1 MGCKKCAEGICG
13 CSTMNAETDRTILE
27 RELFDLWATG
37 KYDDWVSPD
46 WSEAKEPFTKW
57 AIANLPQFAPL
68 GSKEMN
74 WESYDKPSFKIA
86 ETFEAPLRS
95 ANEMK
100 DQSQQIIQHRY
111 TKERVNEVADVI
123 LEHISQGIDKA
134 SAKGGYYYSPGN
146 SSNQKFV
153 LEKFMDDD
161 DDKQYV
167 MVFNLVVKRLKEAGY
182 AVQLADTGYGGKKYI
197 WSIRW
202 GKPEKNAESA
212 VVQEPDWI
220 PAGDGRAI
228 GQQDFAINLSPL
240 HAETFEAETLHEKGD
255 YRITA
260 EEDYD
265 ALMSFYE
272 GMEEDEYKRLE
283 EQADTYGMFYLQVQK
298 KVMGGWE
305 TIDSLSGVVPSD
317 TVSLEELALIEM
329 EIPKGVNF
337 DAESFNAER
346 KSKMT
351 TSSGQ
356 TFYTTGENVGKYGGG
371 ASSGEIAFYQGL
383 PELKRTLSTLS
394 SLDGVNRGIVVDFVN
409 EWKDGSTKNLWDA
422 CQDLWAGA
430 KGKRHFTKEV
440 PNWKRAESRFDKL
453 SNEIADEYE
462 EKGMSPEKAQEV
474 GDATAAKIGR
484 AKYGKTGMRKM
495 QKKGMKADMVGSP
508 SPTFN
513 EDITGQDG
521 PSADPTN
528 QTFEA
533 MRTLAPNA
541 DDVRRARRDLK
552 NSGYGDVIYDR
563 YMVYRDGSSNKFYY
577 TAVTEKDGKYY
588 PMGAYGRIGYL
599 SKLFNIYGKTENPR
613 ASLSTMDAAYRQC
626 SGKEKAKVRK
636 GYEDYTLQ
644 MAESFGSETLA
655 EIEGPTA
662 EATTGGLHAP
672 SSFAMTWE
680 DGTGQSSASI
690 PPNEIAWAENVKAGE
705 GKILGIGYGSIAL
718 AAIGIL
724 GVKKLMGKKTD
735 TAPVD
740 DTKKAE
746 KGCGCSK
753 TVAKSETVTKHS
765 EYSADRINPVE
776 VEGQNDIRN
785 AESISLP
792 QPNAGPQ
799 TAHRQNNRPSLKL
812 W

>member
-1 MGCKKCAEGICG
+1 MGKMCCGKAAEGHGCG
-13 CSTMNAETDRTILE
+13 CGT
-27 RELFDLWATG
+27 
-37 KYDDWVSPD
+37 
-46 WSEAKEPFTKW
+46 
-57 AIANLPQFAPL
+57 
-68 GSKEMN
+68 KEMN

-123 LEHISQGIDKA
+123 LEHISQGIDEA
-134 SAKGGYYYSPGN
+134 SAKGGYYYSPGD
-146 SSNQKFV
+146 SSNHKYV

-182 AVQLADTGYGGKKYI
+182 AVQIADTGYHGKKYI

-240 HAETFEAETLHEKGD
+240 HAETSDDEEEFCVSCQTLVSAYDVVNAKGGDVCLPCWSKQGGEIIDGVAYTQEEAS
-255 YRITA
+255 R
-260 EEDYD
+260 
-265 ALMSFYE
+265 
-272 GMEEDEYKRLE
+272 
-283 EQADTYGMFYLQVQK
+283 YGR
-298 KVMGGWE
+298 
-305 TIDSLSGVVPSD
+305 
-317 TVSLEELALIEM
+317 
-329 EIPKGVNF
+329 PKGYRN
-337 DAESFNAER
+337 AESFNAEEELYECSWCG
-346 KSKMT
+346 KDVKKGDKFYFIDGAWT
-351 TSSGQ
+351 TDALCVSCKEEGDDKD
-356 TFYTTGENVGKYGGG
+356 Y
-371 ASSGEIAFYQGL
+371 
-383 PELKRTLSTLS
+383 
-394 SLDGVNRGIVVDFVN
+394 
-409 EWKDGSTKNLWDA
+409 EWGDLNIEEGSFD
-422 CQDLWAGA
+422 
-430 KGKRHFTKEV
+430 
-440 PNWKRAESRFDKL
+440 AESRFDKL

-513 EDITGQDG
+513 EDIIGQEG

-533 MRTLAPNA
+533 MRTLAPSST
-541 DDVRRARRDLK
+541 DVTRARRDLK

-599 SKLFNIYGKTENPR
+599 SKLFNIYGKTEGPK

-626 SGKEKAKVRK
+626 SGKEKAKIKK
-636 GYEDYTLQ
+636 GYVDYTLQ

-705 GKILGIGYGSIAL
+705 GKIFGIGYGSIAI
-718 AAIGIL
+718 AALGIF
-724 GVKKLMGKKTD
+724 GVKKLMDKKSD
-735 TAPVD
+735 TASVD

>member
-1 MGCKKCAEGICG
+1 MGKMCCGKAAEGHGCG
-13 CSTMNAETDRTILE
+13 CGT
-27 RELFDLWATG
+27 
-37 KYDDWVSPD
+37 
-46 WSEAKEPFTKW
+46 
-57 AIANLPQFAPL
+57 
-68 GSKEMN
+68 KEMN
-74 WESYDKPSFKIA
+74 WESYDKPSFKTTMMA
-86 ETFEAPLRS
+86 DGDGMAMPLIISMDTSGSTMVKYKEGVFDFDTINAQYRKVAIS
-95 ANEMK
+95 AISNLSPSEVVIFDHNMTVEQVFAGNEY
-100 DQSQQIIQHRY
+100 D
-111 TKERVNEVADVI
+111 
-123 LEHISQGIDKA
+123 
-134 SAKGGYYYSPGN
+134 
-146 SSNQKFV
+146 
-153 LEKFMDDD
+153 
-161 DDKQYV
+161 
-167 MVFNLVVKRLKEAGY
+167 
-182 AVQLADTGYGGKKYI
+182 AVQFIRDENNLQPRNGTGKNEC
-197 WSIRW
+197 SIGESYRDCS
-202 GKPEKNAESA
+202 GNKLILTDAQFSSPKSAEEP

-240 HAETFEAETLHEKGD
+240 HAENEA
-255 YRITA
+255 
-260 EEDYD
+260 
-265 ALMSFYE
+265 
-272 GMEEDEYKRLE
+272 
-283 EQADTYGMFYLQVQK
+283 
-298 KVMGGWE
+298 
-305 TIDSLSGVVPSD
+305 
-317 TVSLEELALIEM
+317 
-329 EIPKGVNF
+329 EIPKTRTFIVSSVDYETDDEDQDELDLPQDFTFVLDVDGGVY
-337 DAESFNAER
+337 DIGD
-346 KSKMT
+346 T
-351 TSSGQ
+351 TDMQ
-356 TFYTTGENVGKYGGG
+356 
-371 ASSGEIAFYQGL
+371 EIADEIVDDISDETGWLVSGFYFQEKMPDG
-383 PELKRTLSTLS
+383 TMV
-394 SLDGVNRGIVVDFVN
+394 SLD
-409 EWKDGSTKNLWDA
+409 
-422 CQDLWAGA
+422 
-430 KGKRHFTKEV
+430 
-440 PNWKRAESRFDKL
+440 AESRFDKL
-453 SNEIADEYE
+453 SNEIAEEYE

-513 EDITGQDG
+513 EDIIGQEG

-533 MRTLAPNA
+533 MRTLAPSST
-541 DDVRRARRDLK
+541 DVTRARRDLK

-626 SGKEKAKVRK
+626 SGKEKAKIKK
-636 GYEDYTLQ
+636 GYVDYTLQ

-705 GKILGIGYGSIAL
+705 GKIFGIGYGSIAI
-718 AAIGIL
+718 AALGIF
-724 GVKKLMGKKTD
+724 GVKKLMDKKTD
-735 TAPVD
+735 TASGD

>member
-1 MGCKKCAEGICG
+1 MKFKAKVFEFDTINAQYRKIAISAIYSLNPSEVTIFDHNMTVEQVFKGNEYDAVQFIRDKDNLQPRNGTAQMSAIIDKIAGMEGNKLILTDG
-13 CSTMNAETDRTILE
+13 YSSSKWEKSYWNAE
-27 RELFDLWATG
+27 
-37 KYDDWVSPD
+37 
-46 WSEAKEPFTKW
+46 EP
-57 AIANLPQFAPL
+57 
-68 GSKEMN
+68 
-74 WESYDKPSFKIA
+74 
-86 ETFEAPLRS
+86 
-95 ANEMK
+95 
-100 DQSQQIIQHRY
+100 
-111 TKERVNEVADVI
+111 
-123 LEHISQGIDKA
+123 
-134 SAKGGYYYSPGN
+134 
-146 SSNQKFV
+146 
-153 LEKFMDDD
+153 
-161 DDKQYV
+161 
-167 MVFNLVVKRLKEAGY
+167 
-182 AVQLADTGYGGKKYI
+182 
-197 WSIRW
+197 
-202 GKPEKNAESA
+202 

-240 HAETFEAETLHEKGD
+240 H
-255 YRITA
+255 
-260 EEDYD
+260 
-265 ALMSFYE
+265 
-272 GMEEDEYKRLE
+272 
-283 EQADTYGMFYLQVQK
+283 
-298 KVMGGWE
+298 
-305 TIDSLSGVVPSD
+305 
-317 TVSLEELALIEM
+317 
-329 EIPKGVNF
+329 
-337 DAESFNAER
+337 
-346 KSKMT
+346 
-351 TSSGQ
+351 
-356 TFYTTGENVGKYGGG
+356 
-371 ASSGEIAFYQGL
+371 
-383 PELKRTLSTLS
+383 
-394 SLDGVNRGIVVDFVN
+394 
-409 EWKDGSTKNLWDA
+409 
-422 CQDLWAGA
+422 
-430 KGKRHFTKEV
+430 
-440 PNWKRAESRFDKL
+440 AESRFDKL

-484 AKYGKTGMRKM
+484 AKYGKTGMRNM
-495 QKKGMKADMVGSP
+495 QKKGMRADMVGNP

-533 MRTLAPNA
+533 MRTLAPSST
-541 DDVRRARRDLK
+541 DVTRARRDLK

-599 SKLFNIYGKTENPR
+599 SKLFNIYGKTEGPK

-626 SGKEKAKVRK
+626 SGKERAKIKK
-636 GYEDYTLQ
+636 GYVDYTLQ

-690 PPNEIAWAENVKAGE
+690 PPNEIAWAEETKGAE
-705 GKILGIGYGSIAL
+705 TKIFGIGLGTLVVGALGIF
-718 AAIGIL
+718 
-724 GVKKLMGKKTD
+724 GVKKLMDKKSD
-735 TAPVD
+735 TASGD

-753 TVAKSETVTKHS
+753 TVAKSETVRKHS

-776 VEGQNDIRN
+776 VEGQNDIHN

-799 TAHRQNNRPSLKL
+799 TAHRQSNRPSLKL

>member
-1 MGCKKCAEGICG
+1 MGKMCCGKAAEGHGCG
-13 CSTMNAETDRTILE
+13 CGT
-27 RELFDLWATG
+27 
-37 KYDDWVSPD
+37 
-46 WSEAKEPFTKW
+46 
-57 AIANLPQFAPL
+57 
-68 GSKEMN
+68 KEMN
-74 WESYDKPSFKIA
+74 WESYDKPSFKTTMMA
-86 ETFEAPLRS
+86 DGDGMAMPLIISMDTSGSTMVKYKEGVFDFDTINAQYRKVAIS
-95 ANEMK
+95 AISNLSPSEVVIFDHNMTVEQVFAGNEYDAVQFIRDENNLQPRNGTGPM
-100 DQSQQIIQHRY
+100 
-111 TKERVNEVADVI
+111 
-123 LEHISQGIDKA
+123 
-134 SAKGGYYYSPGN
+134 SA
-146 SSNQKFV
+146 V
-153 LEKFMDDD
+153 LEK
-161 DDKQYV
+161 V
-167 MVFNLVVKRLKEAGY
+167 MGFSGNKLILTD
-182 AVQLADTGYGGKKYI
+182 ADFSYHKG
-197 WSIRW
+197 
-202 GKPEKNAESA
+202 AEEP

-240 HAETFEAETLHEKGD
+240 H
-255 YRITA
+255 
-260 EEDYD
+260 
-265 ALMSFYE
+265 
-272 GMEEDEYKRLE
+272 
-283 EQADTYGMFYLQVQK
+283 
-298 KVMGGWE
+298 
-305 TIDSLSGVVPSD
+305 
-317 TVSLEELALIEM
+317 
-329 EIPKGVNF
+329 
-337 DAESFNAER
+337 
-346 KSKMT
+346 
-351 TSSGQ
+351 
-356 TFYTTGENVGKYGGG
+356 
-371 ASSGEIAFYQGL
+371 
-383 PELKRTLSTLS
+383 
-394 SLDGVNRGIVVDFVN
+394 
-409 EWKDGSTKNLWDA
+409 
-422 CQDLWAGA
+422 
-430 KGKRHFTKEV
+430 
-440 PNWKRAESRFDKL
+440 AESRFDKL

-495 QKKGMKADMVGSP
+495 QRKGMKADMVGSP

-626 SGKEKAKVRK
+626 SGKEKAKIKK
-636 GYEDYTLQ
+636 GYVDYTLQ

-662 EATTGGLHAP
+662 EATTGGLHSP

-690 PPNEIAWAENVKAGE
+690 PPNEIAWAE
-705 GKILGIGYGSIAL
+705 GKLNSKTYLWTGLAVGILGIF
-718 AAIGIL
+718 GI
-724 GVKKLMGKKTD
+724 KKLTVGKRLEN
-735 TAPVD
+735 

>member
-1 MGCKKCAEGICG
+1 MEK
-13 CSTMNAETDRTILE
+13 
-27 RELFDLWATG
+27 
-37 KYDDWVSPD
+37 
-46 WSEAKEPFTKW
+46 
-57 AIANLPQFAPL
+57 
-68 GSKEMN
+68 N
-74 WESYDKPSFKIA
+74 WESYDKPSFKKTMMA
-86 ETFEAPLRS
+86 EKKMGPMEAKASIKFANYQEIEVDFETANTKGSWTLPLHAFTYYDSVNEEGGEVTLSVEKDGEEYIYYGDMEGNSDNFEAEEP
-95 ANEMK
+95 
-100 DQSQQIIQHRY
+100 
-111 TKERVNEVADVI
+111 
-123 LEHISQGIDKA
+123 
-134 SAKGGYYYSPGN
+134 
-146 SSNQKFV
+146 
-153 LEKFMDDD
+153 
-161 DDKQYV
+161 
-167 MVFNLVVKRLKEAGY
+167 
-182 AVQLADTGYGGKKYI
+182 
-197 WSIRW
+197 
-202 GKPEKNAESA
+202 

-240 HAETFEAETLHEKGD
+240 H
-255 YRITA
+255 
-260 EEDYD
+260 
-265 ALMSFYE
+265 
-272 GMEEDEYKRLE
+272 
-283 EQADTYGMFYLQVQK
+283 
-298 KVMGGWE
+298 
-305 TIDSLSGVVPSD
+305 
-317 TVSLEELALIEM
+317 
-329 EIPKGVNF
+329 
-337 DAESFNAER
+337 
-346 KSKMT
+346 
-351 TSSGQ
+351 
-356 TFYTTGENVGKYGGG
+356 
-371 ASSGEIAFYQGL
+371 
-383 PELKRTLSTLS
+383 
-394 SLDGVNRGIVVDFVN
+394 
-409 EWKDGSTKNLWDA
+409 
-422 CQDLWAGA
+422 
-430 KGKRHFTKEV
+430 
-440 PNWKRAESRFDKL
+440 AESRFDKL

-626 SGKEKAKVRK
+626 SGKEKAKVKK
-636 GYEDYTLQ
+636 GYVDYTLQ

-662 EATTGGLHAP
+662 EATTGGLHSP

-705 GKILGIGYGSIAL
+705 GKIFGIGIGTLALGALGIF
-718 AAIGIL
+718 
-724 GVKKLMGKKTD
+724 GVKKLMDKKAD
-735 TAPVD
+735 RASVD